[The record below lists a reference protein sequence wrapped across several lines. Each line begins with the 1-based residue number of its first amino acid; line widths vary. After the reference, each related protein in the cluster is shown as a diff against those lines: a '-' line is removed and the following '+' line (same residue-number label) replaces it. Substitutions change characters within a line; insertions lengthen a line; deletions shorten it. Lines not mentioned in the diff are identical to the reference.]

1 MGWPKCMED
10 NLDIMDE
17 RLYMKQKNELTSVY
31 SPVIPAKEFKIEL
44 KVNVPTNCLPKEYH
58 DKYIV
63 CKDCGAKILF
73 TAKKQRYFDEMKWES
88 PKRCKEC
95 RDFRNT
101 RFLMVSSF

>member
-1 MGWPKCMED
+1 MGWPKYMED
-10 NLDIMDE
+10 NLDIMCE
-17 RLYMKQKNELTSVY
+17 RLSVKQKNEGRNVCST
-31 SPVIPAKEFKIEL
+31 VILSKEFKIES
-44 KVNVPTNCLPKEYH
+44 KVNAPTNCLPKEYH

-63 CKDCGAKILF
+63 CKDCGTKILF

>member
-1 MGWPKCMED
+1 MGWPKYIED
-10 NLDIMDE
+10 NLDIMYE
-17 RLYMKQKNELTSVY
+17 RLSVKQKNESESVY
-31 SPVIPAKEFKIEL
+31 STVIPSKKFTIEL
-44 KVNVPTNCLPKEYH
+44 KVNTPINYLPKEYH

-63 CKDCGAKILF
+63 GKDCGAKILF

-95 RDFRNT
+95 RDFKNT